1 MVILFIS
8 MPIVDFLLTLGS
20 ITQVLHLDKL
30 MLVGYHDAMHALLGL
45 LFEIRRVE
53 LIIIIAMIVITMC
66 MLLERIVVLICIE
79 RQATAR
85 IVVSLVSTIATAVVL

>member
-53 LIIIIAMIVITMC
+53 LIIIAMIVITMC